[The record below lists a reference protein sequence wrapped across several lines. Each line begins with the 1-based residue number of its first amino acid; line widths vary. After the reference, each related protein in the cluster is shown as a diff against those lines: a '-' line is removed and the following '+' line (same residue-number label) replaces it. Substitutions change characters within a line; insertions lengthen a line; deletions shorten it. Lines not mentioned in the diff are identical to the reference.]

1 MSIAERLR
9 AALQTA
15 WGDRTPTT
23 RCDWIDQL
31 RGWAVLVMIEVHVVN
46 TWLGPAPLVPPPRL
60 NFLNGLVAP
69 SFLLCAGF
77 SLVLSTFAPDGRL
90 RPFGSHTLRRLGFIL
105 LCAYLLH
112 APGLTLVDWT
122 LLGTDRKYRGLFQID
137 VLQCVVYSLLILHGL
152 ARLLRTPLR
161 LGIAS
166 LSLALAVLAVSSR
179 AWASGLALHIP
190 LPLSGMVSGLAIPPG
205 PDGVASLFPLL
216 PWLAFPAVGTA
227 LGTWYFHARIALSA
241 AAKTVQSA
249 PSDGKPPAAQ
259 ARQSEVTFLL
269 ILIACTVPAILWG
282 RSVADTWLA
291 QRGYPTDLLG
301 ALHNTSLPSF
311 AERAGW
317 VCLLGAI
324 LGLLSRVGLR
334 SQIMATLSS
343 ESLLVYLF
351 HLFFI
356 YAVLRAGPIERAL
369 GIEPLSQGPLPTIVL
384 CVAVMSISVAVGM
397 FWAKVRKDPPR
408 ADRLRGLFARILL
421 AYFLLGGWTAVYKYW
436 RFPEKAQKPYYM
448 LKWLRASPAPSTP
461 TTPTTSLAPT
471 PATTTPTP
479 TPAIAPTT
487 PSTSSTQ

>member
-1 MSIAERLR
+1 MSLAQRLR
-9 AALQTA
+9 AALHTA
-15 WGDRTPTT
+15 HTDRTPTT

-46 TWLGPAPLVPPPRL
+46 TWLGPPPRVPPPRL

-77 SLVLSTFAPDGRL
+77 SLVLSTFAPDLRL

-161 LGIAS
+161 LGVAS
-166 LSLALAVLAVSSR
+166 LLLALSVLAISSRSWASSLAAALPLPF
-179 AWASGLALHIP
+179 SGL
-190 LPLSGMVSGLAIPPG
+190 VSGLPLPPG

-216 PWLAFPAVGTA
+216 PWLAFPALGAA
-227 LGTWYFHARIALSA
+227 LGTWYFHARIALPTANATSPGP
-241 AAKTVQSA
+241 TIA
-249 PSDGKPPAAQ
+249 PPQ
-259 ARQSEVTFLL
+259 ARQSEASFLL
-269 ILIACTVPAILWG
+269 SLSLCALPAIFWG
-282 RSVADTWLA
+282 RSVAVTWLA
-291 QRGYPTDLLG
+291 DRGYPADLLG
-301 ALHNTSLPSF
+301 ALHNTTLPSF

-317 VCLLGAI
+317 VCLLGAG
-324 LGLLSRVGLR
+324 LGLLARLGMR
-334 SQIMATLSS
+334 SSIMATLSS

-369 GIEPLSQGPLPTIVL
+369 GIEPLAQGPLITALL
-384 CVAVMSISVAVGM
+384 CAAVMAISVVVGVA
-397 FWAKVRKDPPR
+397 WARVRKDPPR
-408 ADRLRGLFARILL
+408 ADRLRGLGARLLL

-436 RFPEKAQKPYYM
+436 RHPEKAQKPYYM
-448 LKWLRASPAPSTP
+448 LKWRPA
-461 TTPTTSLAPT
+461 
-471 PATTTPTP
+471 AT
-479 TPAIAPTT
+479 AK
-487 PSTSSTQ
+487 

>member
-1 MSIAERLR
+1 MNLAERLR
-9 AALQTA
+9 AAQKTVC
-15 WGDRTPTT
+15 GDRTPTT

-46 TWLGPAPLVPPPRL
+46 TWLGPPPLVPPPRL

-90 RPFGSHTLRRLGFIL
+90 RPFGTHTLRRLGFIL

-112 APGLTLVDWT
+112 APGLSLVDWT
-122 LLGTDRKYRGLFQID
+122 LLATDRKYRGLFQID

-161 LGIAS
+161 LGVAS
-166 LSLALAVLAVSSR
+166 LFMALLVLLGSSQVWASSLAAALPIPFAGLI
-179 AWASGLALHIP
+179 SGLP
-190 LPLSGMVSGLAIPPG
+190 LPPG

-216 PWLAFPAVGTA
+216 PWLAFPALGTA
-227 LGTWYFHARIALSA
+227 LGTWYFHARIALPAPASA
-241 AAKTVQSA
+241 SQDAI
-249 PSDGKPPAAQ
+249 SDGKPAAPQ
-259 ARQSEVTFLL
+259 ARKSEVAFLL
-269 ILIACTVPAILWG
+269 SLALCALPAILWG

-291 QRGYPTDLLG
+291 ERGYPVEILG
-301 ALHNTSLPSF
+301 ALHNTTLPSF

-317 VCLLGAI
+317 VCLLGSG
-324 LGLLSRVGLR
+324 LGVLSRLGLR

-356 YAVLRAGPIERAL
+356 YAVLRAGPVERAFD
-369 GIEPLSQGPLPTIVL
+369 IAAQAQGPVVTAIL
-384 CVAVMSISVAVGM
+384 CAVVMTISVAVGM
-397 FWAKVRKDPPR
+397 AWARVRKDPPR
-408 ADRLRGLFARILL
+408 ADRLRGLGARLLL

-448 LKWLRASPAPSTP
+448 LKWLGRPANLSTR
-461 TTPTTSLAPT
+461 
-471 PATTTPTP
+471 
-479 TPAIAPTT
+479 
-487 PSTSSTQ
+487 